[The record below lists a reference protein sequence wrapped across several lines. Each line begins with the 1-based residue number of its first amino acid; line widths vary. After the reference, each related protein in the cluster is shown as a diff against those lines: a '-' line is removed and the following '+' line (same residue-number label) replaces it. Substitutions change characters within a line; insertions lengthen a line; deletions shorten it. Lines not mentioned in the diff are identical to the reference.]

1 MNIVIIEDEPAIA
14 DNLEFLL
21 KDIEPTLKVVKKIPS
36 VKDAILWFHKPSEE
50 FDLVFTDIRLS
61 DGLSFEI
68 FEVIKPTKPVVFVT
82 AYDDFALKAFGANA
96 IDYILKPFDKED
108 LRKALEKFKSFSTPE
123 PVSDNFDKLLEYF
136 KKEQPI
142 SYKQSY
148 LVHHRTQLV
157 PLKVADVHW
166 FYTEDEI
173 VYAKTGIG
181 KTYTIDSTLEKIY
194 TELDPN
200 LFYRA
205 NRKFI
210 VQRKAIENI
219 DFYFNRRLVVN
230 VVPKSEE
237 KIIVSKA
244 KAQEFKKWM
253 DL

>member
-21 KDIEPTLKVVKKIPS
+21 KDIEPALKVVKKIAS

-50 FDLVFTDIRLS
+50 FDLVFTDIRLT

-82 AYDDFALKAFGANA
+82 AYDDFALKAFSANA

-108 LRKALEKFKSFSTPE
+108 LKKALEKFKSFSTPE
-123 PVSDNFDKLLEYF
+123 TTADSFDQLLEYF
-136 KKEQPI
+136 KKEQPV

-173 VYAKTGIG
+173 VYAKTGTG
-181 KTYTIDSTLEKIY
+181 KTYTIDATLEVS
-194 TELDPN
+194 ELGIISISI
-200 LFYRA
+200 LSSMVTSSIIFLISGHSIFEGLISHS
-205 NRKFI
+205 FI
-210 VQRKAIENI
+210 GKKNVIRNKVKKYITL
-219 DFYFNRRLVVN
+219 RL
-230 VVPKSEE
+230 
-237 KIIVSKA
+237 ILLI
-244 KAQEFKKWM
+244 
-253 DL
+253 